1 MTHSAY
7 GLGMIYRN
15 RAQIMAAFTVMWGC
29 FVPAGWAQDQQIE
42 ADRFAELALACV
54 HQEYPNHISHSLQ
67 SDADV
72 APPRE
77 LTPAFYGCLDW
88 HSSVHGHWL
97 LVRLA
102 RQYPGSQYAQPARVA
117 LAKSLTEDNLQAE
130 AAYVS
135 AKGRRSFER
144 PYGIAWLLQLAA
156 ELEEWDD
163 PQAAAWRESIRPLE
177 AALVAR
183 LTDWLPNL
191 TYPVRSGTHSQT
203 AFALGLALDWARI
216 TGDEVFETL
225 VVERATALYG
235 KDQGCPI
242 HYEPSGADFLS
253 PCLGEADLMRRVM
266 TPGVF
271 ADWLSQFLVIPEGGE
286 WLSPAI
292 VSDRSDPHIVHL
304 DGVNLSRA
312 WMLEGIASALPPSD
326 PRQSVIL
333 ASASAHREAG
343 IEGVSPEHYA
353 GSHWLGSF
361 ATYLI
366 TARGLP
372 TQ

>member
-1 MTHSAY
+1 MARSAPY
-7 GLGMIYRN
+7 SDLIGKQCIVAMVIVALWMSLTA
-15 RAQIMAAFTVMWGC
+15 RAS
-29 FVPAGWAQDQQIE
+29 AQDQQVA
-42 ADRFAELALACV
+42 ADGFASLALACV
-54 HQEYPNHISHSLQ
+54 HQEYPNHISHSMQ

-97 LVRLA
+97 LARLA
-102 RQYPGSQYAQPARVA
+102 RQYPESKYAQPAREA
-117 LAKSLTEDNLQAE
+117 LAQSLTREHLLAE
-130 AAYVS
+130 SAYVS

-144 PYGIAWLLQLAA
+144 PYGIAWLLQWAA
-156 ELEEWDD
+156 ELDEWDD
-163 PQAAAWRESIRPLE
+163 PQAAEWRENIRPLE
-177 AALVAR
+177 TALVAR

-216 TGDEVFETL
+216 TGDEGFESL
-225 VVERATALYG
+225 VVERATDLYG
-235 KDQGCPI
+235 KDRGCPI

-266 TPGVF
+266 TPDVF
-271 ADWLSQFLVIPEGGE
+271 ADWLSQFLEIPEEGE
-286 WLSPAI
+286 WLIPAF

-326 PRQSVIL
+326 PRQRVISV
-333 ASASAHREAG
+333 SAGAHREAG
-343 IEGVSPEHYA
+343 LEGVSAEHYA

-361 ATYLI
+361 ATYLV
-366 TARGLP
+366 TQRGIAGG
-372 TQ
+372 

>member
-1 MTHSAY
+1 MTHSACEF
-7 GLGMIYRN
+7 GIFR
-15 RAQIMAAFTVMWGC
+15 RHCAQTMAIAAVMWGC
-29 FVPAGWAQDQQIE
+29 SLPGVSAEDQQIE
-42 ADRFAELALACV
+42 ADRFAALALACV
-54 HQEYPNHISHSLQ
+54 HQQYPNHISHTLQ

-97 LVRLA
+97 LARLA
-102 RQYPGSQYAQPARVA
+102 RQYPESQYAQPARAA
-117 LAKSLTEDNLQAE
+117 LAQSLTEGHLRAE
-130 AAYVS
+130 VAYVS

-163 PQAAAWRESIRPLE
+163 PQATEWREFIRPLE
-177 AALVAR
+177 AALVVR

-225 VVERATALYG
+225 VVARATALYG
-235 KDQGCPI
+235 NDQDCPI

-266 TPGVF
+266 RPDVF
-271 ADWLSQFLVIPEGGE
+271 AGWLSQFLAIPAEGN
-286 WLSPAI
+286 WLTPAI

-312 WMLEGIASALPPSD
+312 WMLEGIASALPLGD
-326 PRQSVIL
+326 PRQSVIS
-333 ASASAHREAG
+333 ASASAHRAAG

-361 ATYLI
+361 ATYLV
-366 TARGLP
+366 TGRGLP
-372 TQ
+372 SK